1 VKILMVAS
9 SLPPDRWSGAG
20 RALRDLWGQA
30 RRHHEVRL
38 VTGWW
43 RDRAA
48 LPPDLTAVAMTGPA
62 GPRSQAALA
71 AAVWSEARRFRP
83 ELVLSG
89 SVVLPPLS
97 APVVLATHDLR
108 LPRGGAAAA
117 LRARAF
123 GALARRARAVVTTSV
138 GSAADLTALGLP
150 SSLVR
155 VVPGAVDLDHF
166 HPVGRAADPARPLS
180 VLCAGR
186 VMPAKGQHL
195 AIDAVARLDRERKG
209 RVRLTIAGAVVD
221 PVYLD
226 QLRVQAWGQPV
237 DFVLDPP
244 LLAPHLQ
251 AADIVLLPSIA
262 ESGFCTTAVEAMA
275 CGAPVI
281 WSDRPATRE
290 AVGGVGQA
298 FPPGDVDALRA
309 ALRRWIDAPDERAAA
324 ARLGH
329 AHAVGNNGWDS
340 VWPRWEEV
348 LAAAAR

>member
-1 VKILMVAS
+1 MKILMVAS

-38 VTGWW
+38 VTGCW

-48 LPPDLTAVAMTGPA
+48 LPPDVTTVPMAGPA
-62 GPRSQAALA
+62 GPRAQAALA
-71 AAVWSEARRFRP
+71 STVWAEARRFRP
-83 ELVLSG
+83 DLVLSG

-97 APVVLATHDLR
+97 APIVLATHDLR
-108 LPRGGAAAA
+108 LPQGGAAAA
-117 LRARAF
+117 LRGRAF

-138 GSAADLTALGLP
+138 GSSAELTALGIP
-150 SSLVR
+150 SALVR
-155 VVPGAVDLDHF
+155 VVPGAVDLEHF
-166 HPVGRAADPARPLS
+166 HPVPRPPAPNRPLS

-186 VMPAKGQHL
+186 IMPAKGQHL
-195 AIDAVARLDRERKG
+195 AIDAVARLDRARKAQ
-209 RVRLTIAGAVVD
+209 VRLTIAGAVVD

-237 DFVLDPP
+237 EFVLGPP

-251 AADIVLLPSIA
+251 AADIALLPSIA

-290 AVGGVGQA
+290 AVGGVGQSFA
-298 FPPGDVDALRA
+298 PGDSDGLRA
-309 ALRRWIDAPDERAAA
+309 ALRGWIDAPEARVEAAQ
-324 ARLGH
+324 RGL
-329 AHAVGNNGWDS
+329 AHVRGNNGWDT